1 MGICYNRLPI
11 GESIVFESVE
21 VNLSLSSNLLY
32 INVVRFGVDQSDSL
46 YDKNQSSI
54 IYVIQLTIHLK
65 TVATINSLKTDFND
79 CFLHD
84 LVVKLF
90 G

>member
-1 MGICYNRLPI
+1 MGIRNNRLPI

-32 INVVRFGVDQSDSL
+32 INVVRFGVDQSNSL

-79 CFLHD
+79 CSLQD
-84 LVVKLF
+84 LVV
-90 G
+90 

>member
-1 MGICYNRLPI
+1 MGICNNRLPI

-32 INVVRFGVDQSDSL
+32 INVVRFGVDQSNSL

-79 CFLHD
+79 CSLQD
-84 LVVKLF
+84 LVAWLF
-90 G
+90 S